1 MDYLTKPSGLEDI
14 GFTKKVRVVD
24 HLKPTDE
31 MIVVAYPYFNV
42 NGELNICAIM
52 ILVYVA
58 NANKICMN
66 SFILG
71 AEMLAVEEL
80 YTKATA
86 DSKVPILVFNGELD
100 RIRSGCILWV
110 ALKAYYLSTNN
121 YQKTT

>member
-1 MDYLTKPSGLEDI
+1 
-14 GFTKKVRVVD
+14 
-24 HLKPTDE
+24 

-42 NGELNICAIM
+42 NGELIICAVM
-52 ILVYVA
+52 ILIYVVS
-58 NANKICMN
+58 ANKIFMN
-66 SFILG
+66 SFILA

-110 ALKAYYLSTNN
+110 AMRAHYLSNK
-121 YQKTT
+121 YQNTT